1 MLQREQEMDMG
12 ADGRDSVRVT
22 ATLSREQY
30 AELHRVA
37 KKQRVSLSW
46 VVRRSVERTIE
57 EANGG
62 PLLPLHLE
70 GEREARRG

>member
-1 MLQREQEMDMG
+1 MG

-22 ATLSREQY
+22 ATISREQY
-30 AELHRVA
+30 AELQRVA
-37 KKQRVSLSW
+37 KKQKVSLSW

-62 PLLPLHLE
+62 PLLPLNLD
-70 GEREARRG
+70 GERELLRG